1 MSSIKIK
8 GRGAQSNIKNRFERL
23 HIELDDSQLEN
34 EIESERKVPTIFF
47 KDESKSIIA
56 RNDSEDLFFNY
67 SINPYRGC
75 EHGCIYCYARPSH
88 EYLGFSAGLD
98 FESKIMIKEKAPELL
113 KKEFEKKSFKPDV
126 LMISGNTDC
135 YQPIE
140 RTLKLTRA
148 LLKVC
153 LDYRNPVA
161 IITKN
166 SLVERDL
173 DVLSGLK
180 EFDLTSVMISITS
193 LDEQLV
199 RKMEPRTSTP
209 SKRLRTIETL
219 SKQKIPVGVMVAPI
233 IPGLTDEEIP
243 AILKAASEHGA
254 SFASKIMLRLP
265 YSVKDMFIDWLK
277 REYPDRAKKVI
288 NRIKEIRGGKLN
300 QSEPVIRFTGE
311 GTFAES
317 INNLF
322 KISSRQYGLEK
333 SKINLSTDH
342 FRRKAG
348 NQLNMFGE

>member
-8 GRGAQSNIKNRFERL
+8 GRGAQSNYKNRFERL
-23 HIELDDSQLEN
+23 HIEPDDSQPEN
-34 EIESERKVPTIFF
+34 EIEPERKIPTIFL

-98 FESKIMIKEKAPELL
+98 FESKIMIKPKAPELL
-113 KKEFEKKSFKPDV
+113 AKEFEKKSYKPDV
-126 LMISGNTDC
+126 LMLSGNTDC

-140 RTLKLTRA
+140 RTLKLTRG
-148 LLKVC
+148 LLQVC

-166 SLVERDL
+166 SLIERDL
-173 DVLSGLK
+173 DILSELN
-180 EFDLTSVMISITS
+180 DYNSTSVMISITS
-193 LDEQLV
+193 LDENLI
-199 RKMEPRTSTP
+199 RILEPRTSTP

-219 SKQKIPVGVMVAPI
+219 SKHKIPVGVMAAPV

-243 AILKAASEHGA
+243 NILKAASEHGA
-254 SFASKIMLRLP
+254 AFAGRIMLRLP

-277 REYPDRAKKVI
+277 REYPERAKKVI

-300 QSEPVIRFTGE
+300 HSEPALRFTGE
-311 GTFAES
+311 GTIAES
-317 INNLF
+317 IHNLF
-322 KISSRQYGLEK
+322 KLSCRQYGLEK
-333 SKINLSTDH
+333 SNINLTTAH